1 MVFFVKNIEKNSGY
15 NYVDVV
21 EYTAVEVDKF
31 IYKNSISP
39 DFTDTGDSVLS
50 KSTESSDD
58 GISLWLW
65 FLIVFL
71 FTIVILITIWYY
83 KIFPKSWFRKTKV

>member
-1 MVFFVKNIEKNSGY
+1 MVFFVKNIDKNNGY

-21 EYTAVEVDKF
+21 EYTPEEVDKL

-50 KSTESSDD
+50 KSTSDSDD
-58 GISLWLW
+58 ISIWLW

-83 KIFPKSWFRKTKV
+83 KIFPKSWFRKTNV

>member
-21 EYTAVEVDKF
+21 EYTAEDVDQL

-39 DFTDTGDSVLS
+39 DFTDTGDSVIA
-50 KSTESSDD
+50 KSASESD

-65 FLIVFL
+65 FLIVFI
-71 FTIVILITIWYY
+71 FTLVILITIWYY
-83 KIFPKSWFRKTKV
+83 KIFPKSWFRKFN